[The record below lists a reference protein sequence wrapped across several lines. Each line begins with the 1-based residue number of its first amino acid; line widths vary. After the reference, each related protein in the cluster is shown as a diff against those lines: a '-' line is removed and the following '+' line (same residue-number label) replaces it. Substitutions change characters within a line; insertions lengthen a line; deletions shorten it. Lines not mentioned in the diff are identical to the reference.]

1 MIEHWV
7 SDADAL
13 QFDYSVRFSGF
24 AKRRGR
30 YIVNGNAGRRF
41 TFEHPIVRVTMKHRR
56 GAESIDRFLE
66 TAGTEKSVDFGIFA
80 LQRSANPGVM

>member
-1 MIEHWV
+1 MIQHWA
-7 SDADAL
+7 SDANAL

-24 AKRRGR
+24 GKGWGR

-41 TFEHPIVRVTMKHRR
+41 TLEHPIVRVTMKHRR

-66 TAGTEKSVDFGIFA
+66 TTGTEKSVDFGSSPCNVARI
-80 LQRSANPGVM
+80 GE